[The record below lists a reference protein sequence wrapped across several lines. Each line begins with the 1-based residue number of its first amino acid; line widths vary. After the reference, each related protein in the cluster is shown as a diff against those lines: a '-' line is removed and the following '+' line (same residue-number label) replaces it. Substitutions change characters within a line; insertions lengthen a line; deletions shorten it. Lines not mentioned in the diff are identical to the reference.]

1 MSVIV
6 FIQLVSWDGLYSA
19 RFLRGERPIEK
30 EMFSV
35 GDSVIIKTKAGSDLG
50 LIIRVTEKQEIESA
64 EETIILRK
72 ASEDDLSKFK
82 EKNKDKKK
90 VIKICENLAKKRALQ
105 IKIIDALFS
114 FDSGRIIFAFVAPC
128 RVDFRLLVKDLA
140 QKFHKSIRMHQVGA
154 RQETGLVGDVGPC
167 GRPLCCLSFLKKLG
181 HVTTDMMFHQNLSQ
195 RGPERLSGICGRL
208 KCCLSFEED
217 AYCKILEELP
227 PMGSNVKTKKGQGK
241 VVGYRILEKI
251 VIIKIKDNSFEI
263 PLDEIKYGN
272 F

>member
-1 MSVIV
+1 MGVV
-6 FIQLVSWDGLYSA
+6 AFIQLVSWDGLYSA
-19 RFLRGERPIEK
+19 RSLRGKRPIEK
-30 EMFSV
+30 EMFST
-35 GDSVIIKTKAGSDLG
+35 GDRVIIKTKSGSDLG
-50 LIIRVTEKQEIESA
+50 LITRIAEREESELT

-72 ASEDDLSKFK
+72 AHSDDLKRFE

-90 VIKICENLAKKRALQ
+90 AIKICENLAKKRGLK

-114 FDSGRIIFAFVAPC
+114 FDGGRIIFAFVAPG

-154 RQETGLVGDVGPC
+154 RQETGLAGDIGPC

-217 AYCKILEELP
+217 VYSKILEELP
-227 PMGSNVKTKKGQGK
+227 PVGSNVKTKQGLGK
-241 VVGYRILEKI
+241 VVGYRILKKI
-251 VIIKIKDNSFEI
+251 VIVKIKDSFVELR
-263 PLDEIKYGN
+263 LDEIKT
-272 F
+272 

>member
-30 EMFSV
+30 EMFST
-35 GDSVIIKTKAGSDLG
+35 GDKVIIKAKSGSDLG
-50 LIIRVTEKQEIESA
+50 SITRVAEREEITEST

-72 ASEDDLSKFK
+72 AHSDDLRRFE

-90 VIKICENLAKKRALQ
+90 AIKVCESLAKKRALQ

-114 FDSGRIIFAFVAPC
+114 FDGGRITFAFVALG

-154 RQETGLVGDVGPC
+154 RQETGLAGDIGPC

-227 PMGSNVKTKKGQGK
+227 PVGSNVKTKQGSGK
-241 VVGYRILEKI
+241 VIGYRILEKI
-251 VIIKIKDNSFEI
+251 VIIRTKDGSLEL
-263 PLDEIKYGN
+263 PLDEIK
-272 F
+272 

>member
-1 MSVIV
+1 MSVVV
-6 FIQLVSWDGLYSA
+6 FIQLVSWDGLYGA

-30 EMFSV
+30 EMFSA
-35 GDSVIIKTKAGSDLG
+35 GDRVIFKTKSGSDLG
-50 LIIRVTEKQEIESA
+50 LITRVAEDEKIESA

-72 ASEDDLSKFK
+72 ARSDDLSKFQ

-90 VIKICENLAKKRALQ
+90 AIKVCENLAKKRELK

-114 FDSGRIIFAFVAPC
+114 FDGGRITFAFVAPG

-154 RQETGLVGDVGPC
+154 RQETGLSGDIGPC

-181 HVTTDMMFHQNLSQ
+181 HVTTDMMFHQNLSH
-195 RGPERLSGICGRL
+195 RGPERLSGMCGRL

-217 AYCKILEELP
+217 AYCKILKELP
-227 PMGSNVKTKKGQGK
+227 SIGSKVKTKQGVGK
-241 VVGYRILEKI
+241 VTGYRILEKI
-251 VIIKIKDNSFEI
+251 VIIKTKDEFLEL
-263 PLDEIKYGN
+263 PLDEIKV
-272 F
+272 

>member
-1 MSVIV
+1 MSVVV
-6 FIQLVSWDGLYSA
+6 FVQLVSWDGLYGA
-19 RFLRGERPIEK
+19 RFLRGQRPIER

-35 GDSVIIKTKAGSDLG
+35 GDSVIIKTKSGSDLG
-50 LIIRVTEKQEIESA
+50 LITKVAESKETELA

-72 ASEDDLSKFK
+72 ARGDDLKRFE

-90 VIKICENLAKKRALQ
+90 AIKICENLAKKRALQ
-105 IKIIDALFS
+105 IKVIDALFS
-114 FDSGRIIFAFVAPC
+114 FDGGRIIFAFVAPG
-128 RVDFRLLVKDLA
+128 RVDFRPLVKDLA

-154 RQETGLVGDVGPC
+154 RQETGLVGDIGPC

-181 HVTTDMMFHQNLSQ
+181 HVTTDMMFHQNLAQ

-227 PMGSNVKTKKGQGK
+227 PVGSDVKTKEGTGK
-241 VVGYRILEKI
+241 VVGYRILQRI
-251 VIIKIKDNSFEI
+251 VIIKIKDGSIEL
-263 PLDEIKYGN
+263 PLDEIKI
-272 F
+272 